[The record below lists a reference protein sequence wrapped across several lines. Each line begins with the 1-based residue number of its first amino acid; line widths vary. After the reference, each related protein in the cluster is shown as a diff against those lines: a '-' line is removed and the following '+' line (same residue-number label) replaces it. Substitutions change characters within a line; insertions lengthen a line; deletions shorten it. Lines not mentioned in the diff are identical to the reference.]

1 MLGTLL
7 KEVSPIMKKIFH
19 KENRETLYQN
29 LEAGSL
35 AILFSGRAPRK
46 TGDEDYPFFAN
57 RNFVYLTG
65 VEQQHSI
72 LLSIIQKNGTKEILF
87 LLPSDILAER
97 WNGKRLTA
105 TEAYEASGIETIKY
119 LDEFKN
125 FLNRTIASNEIQ
137 QIYLDF
143 DKIKIDESD
152 SDAYKLA
159 EYIKSTYPFIILK
172 SLQPQLKK
180 QRTIKK
186 PCEIEAMKE
195 AEKIT
200 RAGIIAMMQS
210 SKPGMYEYQYK
221 SEFDYALA
229 QHGVLTPGFPSII
242 SAGKNNFCIHY
253 YSYRGQA
260 QDGDMILND
269 VGACW
274 DNEINDVSRGWP
286 CNGKFN
292 EKQKLLYQCAYET
305 SEYMFR
311 TLKTGIPMAEVDLMA
326 RKYNFEQLKAIGL
339 CNNYEDVGK
348 YIWHGGAHHVGYD
361 VHDLVD
367 STMPLTPG
375 MIFCVDVGIYCEEW
389 GIGFRLED
397 NCLITEAG
405 CENLSAITPRSIEDI
420 EAVMGK
426 R

>member
-1 MLGTLL
+1 
-7 KEVSPIMKKIFH
+7 MKKEFH

-29 LEAGSL
+29 VEAGSL
-35 AILFSGRAPRK
+35 ALLFSGRAPRK

-65 VEQQHSI
+65 IEQQSSI
-72 LLSIIQKNGTKEILF
+72 LMSAVQKNGTEETLF
-87 LLPSDILAER
+87 ILPSDPLAER
-97 WNGKRLTA
+97 WTGKRLTEA
-105 TEAYEASGIETIKY
+105 EAYEASYIKTIKRSDQFKDL
-119 LDEFKN
+119 LDK
-125 FLNRTIASNEIQ
+125 TIASNDIQ
-137 QIYLDF
+137 RIYLDF
-143 DKIKIDESD
+143 DKMTSDEPD

-159 EYIKSTYPFIILK
+159 EYIKARYPFIPLK
-172 SLQPQLKK
+172 NLQPQLKR

-186 PCEIEAMKE
+186 ACEIDAMKT

-200 RAGIIAMMQS
+200 RAGILAMMQS

-221 SEFDYALA
+221 AEFDYTLA
-229 QHGVLTPGFPSII
+229 QHGVLVPGFPSII
-242 SAGKNNFCIHY
+242 SSGKNNFCIHY

-292 EKQKLLYQCAYET
+292 DKQKLLYQCAYET

-311 TLKTGIPMAEVDLMA
+311 TLKPGIPMADVDLTA
-326 RKYNFEQLKAIGL
+326 RRYNFEQLKAIGL
-339 CNNYEDVGK
+339 CKNYEDVGK

-367 STMPLTPG
+367 RTMPLTPG
-375 MIFCVDVGIYCEEW
+375 MIFCVDIGIYCEEW

-397 NCLITEAG
+397 NCLITETG

-420 EAVMGK
+420 EAAMGK

>member
-1 MLGTLL
+1 
-7 KEVSPIMKKIFH
+7 MKKEFH
-19 KENRETLYQN
+19 MENRETLYHSM
-29 LEAGSL
+29 EAGSL
-35 AILFSGRAPRK
+35 AVMFSGHAPRK

-65 VEQQHSI
+65 IEQQNSI
-72 LLSIIQKNGTKEILF
+72 FLSEVQGNERKETLF
-87 LLPSDILAER
+87 LLPSDPFAER
-97 WNGKRLTA
+97 WTGRRLTSI
-105 TEAYEASGIETIKY
+105 EAYEVSGIDEIKY
-119 LDEFKN
+119 IDQFQN
-125 FLNRTIASNEIQ
+125 FLNHIIASKEIQ
-137 QIYLDF
+137 RIYLDF
-143 DKIKIDESD
+143 DKIRDNEPD
-152 SDAYKLA
+152 SEAYKLA
-159 EYIKSTYPFIILK
+159 EYIRNRYPFITLK
-172 SLQPQLKK
+172 NLQPQLKK

-186 PCEIEAMKE
+186 PCEIIAMKE

-200 RAGIIAMMQS
+200 RAGILSMMQS
-210 SKPGMYEYQYK
+210 SKPGRYEYQFK
-221 SEFDYALA
+221 AEFDYTLA
-229 QHGVLTPGFPSII
+229 QHGVLAPGFPLII
-242 SAGKNNFCIHY
+242 TAGKNNFCIHN

-311 TLKTGIPMAEVDLMA
+311 ILKPGIPMKDVDLMI

-339 CNNYEDVGK
+339 CDDYASVGK

-361 VHDLVD
+361 VHDLAD

-397 NCLITEAG
+397 NCLITETG
-405 CENLSAITPRSIEDI
+405 CENLSAIIPRSIEDI
-420 EAVMGK
+420 EAAMGK